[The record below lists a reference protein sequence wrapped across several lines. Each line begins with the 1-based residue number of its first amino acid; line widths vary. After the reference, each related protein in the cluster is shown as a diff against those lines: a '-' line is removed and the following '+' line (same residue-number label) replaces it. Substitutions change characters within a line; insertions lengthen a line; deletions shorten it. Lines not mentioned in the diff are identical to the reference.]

1 MSTTETPARTKPS
14 LLARFAS
21 FVAERHPFALRPA
34 VTALDMAIGG
44 RGADE
49 RDPASI
55 DGLCDP
61 LRRLLMQTLSDFLA
75 PDASAAEKL
84 HEVPETTPGVPVGK
98 RLQQAVSE
106 VIDACDGF
114 LRREAIAASI
124 TADEK
129 REILRGMILTR
140 ATDNRLKQFFT
151 GGEVRFGNASFQ
163 GKGFRSLGQEAIYA
177 AVIRLRRGDA
187 YSGDGSA
194 DCRPPTAERSAV
206 AGSPSA
212 TDPDRPSAVGG
223 RQSPATDTR
232 VWRGD
237 VISPMIRDLGAVIGM
252 RNTPETIGMVLNA
265 QMAKAGAPMNGKDLH
280 VGDWAHGIF
289 PAMAPLGAPAL
300 TIAGIAMAF
309 KMEDRR
315 PPTADRRAE
324 VIENLTAS
332 GTQTAVGGQRSA
344 DSLRVAISFAG
355 EGATSLGEWNEAI
368 NACAA
373 HRLPAI
379 FCVQNNQTALSTSV
393 IEQSAAR
400 VFAEKG
406 VGFGVPAVTVD
417 GTDPEAIASAFT
429 WAAERARAGL
439 GPTLIELVAMRMCG
453 HAHHDDMLYLGKDPQ
468 PSWTYPQLT
477 EGGYA
482 NRELYEYWSHRDPIA
497 SYAAKL
503 VADGVIDQGDLEKL
517 IRETEEIVEREAR
530 AVIDA
535 PWPEFGLAGA
545 GVLADEPRRA
555 HVEVLEEEHRRRASE
570 NRALPPVD
578 EAPPFDPKGRTFLDA
593 VMLGVGDALRSD
605 PRVFVY
611 GEDVGGKY
619 GNAFLLLKPLLKDFG
634 DRIINSVLSEAA
646 TLGVCIGA
654 ALEGF
659 HPIGEIQFNDF
670 IATGFNQLV
679 NNAAKIRYR
688 WGGSVPMVLRMPWG
702 GLRHAGPFHSQN
714 TEAWFY
720 RTPGL
725 KIVVPSTP
733 HDARALMATAVA
745 DPDPVMYFEHI
756 NLYRDP
762 RIRQLLGEDAP
773 QPIPIG
779 KAALRRSGNDLAII
793 AYGAYVHVGM
803 RVADQLAREGVE
815 ASVLDL
821 RSLAPLDGETLLA
834 VARHCNRVL
843 IIEEDTRKGSIGE
856 SVAAIVQEE
865 AFEYLDAPVRIIGS
879 LDTPVPYSPP
889 LEEEFLAGEERIL
902 NAARLLMRY

>member
-1 MSTTETPARTKPS
+1 MSTIESPARTKPA

-49 RDPASI
+49 RDPVSI
-55 DGLCDP
+55 DGLRDP

-84 HEVPETTPGVPVGK
+84 FDVPETTPGVPVGK

-106 VIDACDGF
+106 VIDSCDGF
-114 LRREAIAASI
+114 LRREAIAASL
-124 TADEK
+124 TPEEK

-151 GGEVRFGNASFQ
+151 AGEVRYGSASFQ

-177 AVIRLRRGDA
+177 AVIRLRRGAA
-187 YSGDGSA
+187 YEVPGVGSQVSGPPPEGVSGVGSRESGPLRRERTGVPRHPTPNTQHPCMGRRRHLPDDPRPRRGHRHARHARDHPHGPQCADG
-194 DCRPPTAERSAV
+194 E
-206 AGSPSA
+206 AG
-212 TDPDRPSAVGG
+212 
-223 RQSPATDTR
+223 
-232 VWRGD
+232 
-237 VISPMIRDLGAVIGM
+237 
-252 RNTPETIGMVLNA
+252 E
-265 QMAKAGAPMNGKDLH
+265 PMNGKDLH
-280 VGDWAHGIF
+280 VGDWPHGIF

-309 KMEDRR
+309 KMEGDRR
-315 PPTADRRAE
+315 PQTADHGSEMRPTDDVSPTE
-324 VIENLTAS
+324 
-332 GTQTAVGGQRSA
+332 TAVSGLRPAVSY
-344 DSLRVAISFAG
+344 RVAISFAG
-355 EGATSLGEWNEAI
+355 EGATSLGEWNEAV

-373 HRLPAI
+373 HKLPAI
-379 FCVQNNQTALSTSV
+379 FCVQNNQTALSTPV
-393 IEQSAAR
+393 REQSAVR

-406 VGFGVPAVTVD
+406 AAFGIPAITID
-417 GTDPEAIASAFT
+417 GTDPEAIASAFA
-429 WAAERARAGL
+429 WAVERARAGL
-439 GPTLIELVAMRMCG
+439 GPALIELVAMRMCG

-468 PSWTYPQLT
+468 PSWTYPPLV

-482 NRELYEYWSHRDPIA
+482 NQDLYDYWSHRDPIA
-497 SYAAKL
+497 GYAAKL
-503 VADGVIDQGDLEKL
+503 AADGVIAPGELEKL
-517 IRETEEIVEREAR
+517 IREAEEIVEREAR

-535 PWPEFGLAGA
+535 AWPDPSLAGT
-545 GVLADEPRRA
+545 GVFADEPRRA
-555 HVEVLEEEHRRRASE
+555 HVEVLDEEWRQESSKNAG
-570 NRALPPVD
+570 LPPVE

-593 VMLGVGDALRSD
+593 IMLGVGDALRSD

-619 GNAFLLLKPLLKDFG
+619 GNAFLLLKPLLKEFG
-634 DRIINSVLSEAA
+634 DRIINSVLSESA
-646 TLGVCIGA
+646 TIGVCAGA

-659 HPIGEIQFNDF
+659 RPIGEIQFNDF

-702 GLRHAGPFHSQN
+702 GLRHAGPYHSQN

-733 HDARALMATAVA
+733 HDARALMAAAVA

-762 RIRQLLGEDAP
+762 RIRQLLGDEAP
-773 QPIPIG
+773 QPLPIG
-779 KAALRRSGNDLAII
+779 KAALRRSGGDLAIVS
-793 AYGAYVHVGM
+793 YGAYVHVGM
-803 RVADQLAREGVE
+803 RVAERLAAEGVQ
-815 ASVLDL
+815 AAVLDL
-821 RSLAPLDGETLLA
+821 RSLAPLDRQTLS
-834 VARHCNRVL
+834 RSSG
-843 IIEEDTRKGSIGE
+843 T
-856 SVAAIVQEE
+856 AI
-865 AFEYLDAPVRIIGS
+865 AFW
-879 LDTPVPYSPP
+879 
-889 LEEEFLAGEERIL
+889 
-902 NAARLLMRY
+902 